1 MVDNRR
7 APVRR
12 GMTRDNISKRP
23 CLIWVKSLLVSLA
36 MLSLAWGQGA
46 PRLEIA
52 VSPSGQVRIF
62 ARAVS
67 YGEVL
72 RALQDKLGVA
82 IEIPAQADELKLDYA
97 CIEASPPDEAL
108 VRLLEGSHLGYAWL
122 AGSHQLEK
130 VVILAPPAQQASENT
145 LSPPDTPLYPLQA
158 RSPDAVDIASSPV
171 ETEKGFVEDPG
182 SLRVPPAQ
190 VWPLTEA
197 GIVNGTEAAPGPSA
211 MPLSEA
217 VNAIGVPPGVSPAD
231 VGRTMTF
238 PVSDAARIMGV
249 PPGVSPSDVGRTTTS
264 LPTNPDKHP

>member
-1 MVDNRR
+1 
-7 APVRR
+7 
-12 GMTRDNISKRP
+12 MTRDNIGKRP
-23 CLIWVKSLLVSLA
+23 RSIWAKSLLVSLA
-36 MLSLAWGQGA
+36 MASLAWGQGA

-52 VSPSGQVRIF
+52 VSPSGQVKIF

-82 IEIPAQADELKLDYA
+82 IEIPKQADELKLDYA

-108 VRLLEGSHLGYAWL
+108 KKLLEGSRLGYAWL
-122 AGSHQLEK
+122 AGSHRLEK
-130 VVILAPPAQQASENT
+130 VVILAPRAQQASEST
-145 LSPPDTPLYPLQA
+145 LSPPDTTLYPLQA
-158 RSPDAVDIASSPV
+158 RSPDAVDIASSPI
-171 ETEKGFVEDPG
+171 EAEKGVVEDPG

-197 GIVNGTEAAPGPSA
+197 GIVNGTESSLAAPGPST

-238 PVSDAARIMGV
+238 PVSDAASIMGV
-249 PPGVSPSDVGRTTTS
+249 PPGVSPGDVGRTTTTP
-264 LPTNPDKHP
+264 LPTNRGKHP